1 MLDET
6 TPKGRLLA
14 AALRL
19 AAGKDWA
26 DVTLLDLAEA
36 ADVPLSELRDLF
48 KTKADVIA
56 ALLRAV
62 DDEVLRKAPKRGE
75 GQEKRDLLFDIV
87 MTRFDVLAPYKGALK
102 SIYASGAADFSL
114 AVPYLSSQHW
124 MLQAAGIGTDGA
136 GGALR
141 VAGLGLAY
149 ASVFR
154 VWLEDDDPGHARTM
168 AALDRR
174 LRRGER
180 TMQSIDQAA
189 ATLNRI
195 ATDGPE
201 LLRSVLRGRPK
212 PGPSPQPAP
221 PGSDTGAV

>member
-1 MLDET
+1 MIDRT
-6 TPKGRLLA
+6 TPKGRMLA
-14 AALRL
+14 AALDL
-19 AAGKDWA
+19 AAKKSWA
-26 DVTLLDLAEA
+26 DVTLLDIAEGA
-36 ADVPLSELRDLF
+36 GLSLGELRDTF
-48 KTKADVIA
+48 KTKTDVIA
-56 ALLRAV
+56 SLLRAA
-62 DDEVLRKAPKRGE
+62 DDEVLKRAPKRGE

-87 MTRFDVLAPYKGALK
+87 MTRFDILAPYKPALK

-114 AVPYLSSQHW
+114 AGPYLSSQHW

-154 VWLEDDDPGHARTM
+154 TWLEDDDPGHARTM

-180 TMQSIDQAA
+180 AMTSVDQVAS
-189 ATLNRI
+189 TLNRL
-195 ATDGPE
+195 ATDGPTF
-201 LLRSVLRGRPK
+201 LRSVLRGRPK
-212 PGPSPQPAP
+212 PDAAPDADIGPKA
-221 PGSDTGAV
+221 